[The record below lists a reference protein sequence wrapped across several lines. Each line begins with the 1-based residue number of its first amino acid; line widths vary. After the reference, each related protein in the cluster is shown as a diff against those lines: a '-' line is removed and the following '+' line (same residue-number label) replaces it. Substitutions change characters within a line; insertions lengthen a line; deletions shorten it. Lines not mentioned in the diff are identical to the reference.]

1 MYEVI
6 RSYVLSFIP
15 IFIAVNAL
23 GILPLYISLTDGIH
37 KKSRQEVM
45 QRSLITAT
53 AIAVAFMLIGKFV
66 MFILGITIPD
76 FKIAGGIL
84 LLILSVNLLLPGE
97 QRRGKP
103 TTDVGVFPLGT
114 PLITGPAVLTTLL
127 VLLGAYGLITTFIAF
142 VLNMIIVWIIFYYAD
157 GVMRLMGK
165 GGARA
170 FSKVAD
176 ILLTAFAVMMIRNGI
191 LEIIGQFK

>member
-23 GILPLYISLTDGIH
+23 GILPLYISLTEGVH
-37 KKSRQEVM
+37 KRTRQEVM
-45 QRSLITAT
+45 QRSLFTAT
-53 AIAVAFMLIGKFV
+53 AIAIAFMLIGKFV
-66 MFILGITIPD
+66 MLILGITIPD

-97 QRRGKP
+97 ERRGKP
-103 TTDVGVFPLGT
+103 LTDVGVFPLGT

-127 VLLGAYGLITTFIAF
+127 VLIGAYGLMTTFVAL
-142 VLNMIIVWIIFYYAD
+142 VLNMFVVWIIFYYAD

-176 ILLTAFAVMMIRNGI
+176 ILLTAFAVMMIRNGV
-191 LEIIGQFK
+191 LEIIRQFK

>member
-1 MYEVI
+1 MYNFI
-6 RSYVLSFIP
+6 QTSILSFVP

-23 GILPLYISLTDGIH
+23 GVLPLFISLTEGIH
-37 KKSRQEVM
+37 KKSRQKVVQE
-45 QRSLITAT
+45 SLITAT
-53 AIAVAFMLIGKFV
+53 VIAIVFMFIGKFI
-66 MFILGITIPD
+66 MFILGITVAD
-76 FKIAGGIL
+76 FKIAGGVL

-127 VLLGAYGLITTFIAF
+127 VLLGTYGLYTTFIAF
-142 VLNMIIVWIIFYYAD
+142 VLNMLIVWIIFYYSESI
-157 GVMRLMGK
+157 MRIMGK

-176 ILLTAFAVMMIRNGI
+176 IFLTAFAVMMIRNGI
-191 LEIIGQFK
+191 LEIIGKFQ